1 MEKKKILMVCL
12 GNICRSPLAHGILQ
26 HLADE
31 CGLDW
36 EIDSAGTGNWHVG
49 QQPDK
54 RSIRVAKSHGID
66 ISGQRAQHF
75 NAALFDEYDLI
86 YVMDRNNH
94 RDVLRLARNETDRE
108 KVRLFLADGEV
119 PDPYWDDNEFE
130 PVFLLIEERCKA
142 IIRE

>member
-26 HLADE
+26 HMANE
-31 CGLDW
+31 SGLDW

-86 YVMDRNNH
+86 YTMDRNNY
-94 RDVLRLARNETDRE
+94 RDVLKLARNETDRK
-108 KVRLFLADGEV
+108 KVHLFLADGEV

-130 PVFLLIEERCKA
+130 PVFLLIEARCKE
-142 IIRE
+142 IIKG

>member
-1 MEKKKILMVCL
+1 MVCL

-26 HLADE
+26 HMADE
-31 CGLDW
+31 SGLDW

-54 RSIRVAKSHGID
+54 RSIQVAKSHGID
-66 ISGQRAQHF
+66 ISEQRAQHF

-86 YVMDRNNH
+86 YVMDRNNSK
-94 RDVLRLARNETDRE
+94 DVLRLARNEADRK
-108 KVRLFLADGEV
+108 KVELFLPDGEV

-130 PVFLLIEERCKA
+130 PVFLLIEERCKD
-142 IIRE
+142 IIREKRDALT

>member
-12 GNICRSPLAHGILQ
+12 GNICRSSLAHGILQ
-26 HLADE
+26 HMADE
-31 CGLDW
+31 CGLGW

-75 NAALFDEYDLI
+75 NAGLFDEYDLI
-86 YVMDRNNH
+86 YTMDRNNY
-94 RDVLRLARNETDRE
+94 RDVLRLARNETDRK
-108 KVRLFLADGEV
+108 KVQLFLPNGEV

-130 PVFLLIEERCKA
+130 PVFLLIEERCKG

>member
-1 MEKKKILMVCL
+1 MVCL

-26 HLADE
+26 HMANE
-31 CGLDW
+31 SGLDW

-86 YVMDRNNH
+86 YTMDRNNY
-94 RDVLRLARNETDRE
+94 RDVLRLARNQTDRK
-108 KVRLFLADGEV
+108 KVHLFLADGEV

-130 PVFLLIEERCKA
+130 PVFLLIAERCKD
-142 IIRE
+142 IIKG